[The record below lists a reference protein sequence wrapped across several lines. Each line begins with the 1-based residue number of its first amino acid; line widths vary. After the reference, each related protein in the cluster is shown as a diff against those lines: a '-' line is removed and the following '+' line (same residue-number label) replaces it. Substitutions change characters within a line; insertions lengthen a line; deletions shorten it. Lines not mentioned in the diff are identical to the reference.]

1 MVQARLSMRKIRAAR
16 VGAVDRTLECER
28 ANAPEGACSSATLGL
43 RPKLGPRFLRCPAR
57 NHLRGALKV
66 ESGQSPVRL
75 VWASPAISCRSS
87 APPNSP
93 HSGQSAVNPTP
104 RCLG

>member
-75 VWASPAISCRSS
+75 VWASPAKCCPSGVSIIFL
-87 APPNSP
+87 NS
-93 HSGQSAVNPTP
+93 GRCAVGRN
-104 RCLG
+104 RGKR